1 MPGYHVYCVLLQQP
15 NHEGT
20 TIYVSRASHAA
31 FDVYAV
37 DVPITAITFPID
49 YARRLSDYYGD
60 QDRLY
65 EFVEHARRGGALFE
79 ELWVCG
85 SYDDH
90 TLDLYR
96 QFCGSGICYSFK
108 LFFTDAVSRQPT
120 AFYKA
125 DRSEYVGVYHEPTYE
140 EYYDEYY
147 EEELPAPTSTP
158 TPIQTISNDDAAA
171 AGAPTT
177 IPTTDSIDGAAIATD
192 DAAVAEA
199 IATGL

>member
-1 MPGYHVYCVLLQQP
+1 MPGYHVFCMLLQQP
-15 NHEGT
+15 EHEGT
-20 TIYVSRASHAA
+20 TIYVSRASHEA

-49 YARRLSDYYGD
+49 YARRLRDYYGD

-96 QFCGSGICYSFK
+96 QFCSSGICYHCK
-108 LFFTDAVSRQPT
+108 LLFTDAVSREPT

-125 DRSEYVGVYHEPTYE
+125 DRCEYVGVYHEPTYE
-140 EYYDEYY
+140 EYY
-147 EEELPAPTSTP
+147 EEELAAPTDTP
-158 TPIQTISNDDAAA
+158 TPIQTTDSIDDAAIVNDDAAGA
-171 AGAPTT
+171 ESIAG
-177 IPTTDSIDGAAIATD
+177 
-192 DAAVAEA
+192 
-199 IATGL
+199 GL